1 MDSQI
6 EAMSAAVKALSIA
19 DDTVGEWPME
29 VIEKCIDASV
39 WAPFKGVILGNSKT
53 ILIAGIST
61 VEIAKWAISKG
72 LLSRRVSL
80 DDYVARIMVQKGY
93 IEVLEYLCSKGLD
106 LFWVVSA
113 AFNEQGS
120 METVRWLHGNGLFM
134 SSGFFK
140 SNEDVC
146 WTAVYYN
153 RVDIL
158 EWAVKQGFKY
168 TFDMP
173 AYLRLS
179 RDPKMREFANRIH
192 RV

>member
-93 IEVLEYLCSKGLD
+93 IEVLEYLCSEGLHPW
-106 LFWVVSA
+106 WVVSA
-113 AFNEQGS
+113 AFMEPGS
-120 METVRWLHGNGLFM
+120 METVRWLYKKRLLM
-134 SSGFFK
+134 STSFVT
-140 SNEDVC
+140 SYEDVC
-146 WTAVYYN
+146 WKAAYSN
-153 RVDIL
+153 RLDIL
-158 EWAVKQGFKY
+158 EWAVKEGFEYKVSVRIH
-168 TFDMP
+168 
-173 AYLRLS
+173 LRLS
-179 RDPKMREFANRIH
+179 PDPKARELGYRI
-192 RV
+192 